1 MEKTLEEKVDI
12 VTKDLATLKE
22 KIDVLFY
29 NTVALDSLTKF
40 MLLNQNQLVG
50 DMASLNDVLTQ
61 ITQMLEERLQPPNE
75 NDDESEYDGDDDD
88 EDEPNGILN

>member
-1 MEKTLEEKVDI
+1 MEEKVDI